1 MPSGVNSRFWQ
12 GRPVLVTGATGL
24 MGGWLV
30 KELLERGAEVA
41 ILLRDRTP
49 SCLLA
54 VEGLFRRITVV
65 EGCVRDQ
72 ALLRRAMAEYSVA
85 TVFHLAAQPL
95 VGVAKLDPV
104 GTLEVNVQGTWQVLE
119 AARQSRVSQVLI
131 ASSDKA
137 YGASADL
144 PYHETHPLRG
154 AYPYDVSKSCADLIA
169 RMYAS
174 TYGLR
179 VGITRC
185 ANLFGGGDFNFSR
198 TIPGLIRSTYQGE
211 RFAIRSDGLFVRD
224 YLYVKDAAMAYLT
237 LAEHLA
243 ADAGLS
249 GQGFNFSL
257 SIRLTVLDLVRT
269 VLNLMGRADL
279 EPIIQNIASAEIRE
293 QYLNCDQAHD
303 RLGWRPR
310 YTLEQGLRETID
322 WYVALFE
329 GRHERVQRPDTQ
341 SA

>member
-1 MPSGVNSRFWQ
+1 MPNALNSGFWQ

-24 MGGWLV
+24 IGGWLV
-30 KELLERGAEVA
+30 KELLERGAEVV

-49 SCLLA
+49 NCLLA
-54 VEGLFRRITVV
+54 VEGLLQRLTVV

-72 ALLRRAMAEYSVA
+72 ALLRRAMSEYSVD

-185 ANLFGGGDFNFSR
+185 ANLFGGG
-198 TIPGLIRSTYQGE
+198 
-211 RFAIRSDGLFVRD
+211 
-224 YLYVKDAAMAYLT
+224 
-237 LAEHLA
+237 
-243 ADAGLS
+243 
-249 GQGFNFSL
+249 
-257 SIRLTVLDLVRT
+257 
-269 VLNLMGRADL
+269 
-279 EPIIQNIASAEIRE
+279 
-293 QYLNCDQAHD
+293 
-303 RLGWRPR
+303 
-310 YTLEQGLRETID
+310 
-322 WYVALFE
+322 
-329 GRHERVQRPDTQ
+329 
-341 SA
+341 